1 MTDNPTHLDE
11 HDEHRHDELDDGHHD
26 DRGAEPE
33 HRVEVRRNV
42 ALAAAVGG
50 FAAVLTAAF
59 AARAFTGG
67 TGLDWLVFAVLG
79 IVTVVHLASLG
90 DSRAPLLVAD
100 GHGVRVRQGAV
111 WRGIAWPEIDCMEH
125 LPRHGLLRDG
135 HLLVDGYDDQ
145 QLVVPLTLAT
155 RVVGASG
162 VSLSDVLADLADGR
176 ADVVEVVSGVDED
189 GAVRTTS
196 SVPRLSDLYR
206 DDEQVSVPGE
216 KRGIAARVSAGLSGG
231 PGARGDD
238 EDPLQDDDLEQRDE
252 LRAAPQDDFG
262 HPNEADVDRLRS
274 RLAQIRESS
283 GDTGSIEQVRAELLD
298 APYAEDDTEAT
309 DEILL
314 GPAALAAGDAEATG
328 EIDVVDDGLEGHD
341 EDDEPPAPGRPT
353 VLSARVERDATERD
367 PAERA
372 QLDEPH
378 APASLEAH
386 ESMTVVLEDLAVQPA
401 AAPVIGPEL
410 AAARERLRLTID
422 QVSERTRIRPHV
434 IEAIEVD
441 DFAPCGGDFY
451 ARGHLRTLSRVLGI
465 DAAPL
470 LASYDEVYAH
480 APVDP
485 RRVFE
490 SELATGAGG
499 AIRSTRGGRNWSVL
513 IAAVMG
519 AVLVWSVARL
529 VMDGPA
535 PVADAPVLGDL
546 SNATTTQGDPVK
558 LTLTAAGGG
567 ATLNVRD
574 AAGKIVFEGNLAFG
588 QTTELKVVPPIR
600 IYSTDGSVTYAVGGA
615 RAKALGETG
624 AEASKTVVVRK
635 NAS

>member
-1 MTDNPTHLDE
+1 MTDNPTD
-11 HDEHRHDELDDGHHD
+11 LDDLDG
-26 DRGAEPE
+26 RGERPSESE

-42 ALAAAVGG
+42 ALAAAIGG
-50 FAAVLTAAF
+50 FGSVLTAAF

-67 TGLDWLVFAVLG
+67 TGLDWLVFAVVG

-100 GHGVRVRQGAV
+100 AHGVRLRQGAA

-125 LPRHGLLRDG
+125 LPRRGLLRDG

-176 ADVVEVVSGVDED
+176 ADVVEVVTGIDED
-189 GAVRTTS
+189 GDVRTTT

-206 DDEQVSVPGE
+206 DDEQVTVPGE
-216 KRGIAARVSAGLSGG
+216 RRGIAARVSAGLTGTPS
-231 PGARGDD
+231 
-238 EDPLQDDDLEQRDE
+238 
-252 LRAAPQDDFG
+252 DDFG
-262 HPNEADVDRLRS
+262 HPDEADVDRLRS

-283 GDTGSIEQVRAELLD
+283 GDAGDAGDTGD
-298 APYAEDDTEAT
+298 TDDTEST

-328 EIDVVDDGLEGHD
+328 EIDVVDRDDHD
-341 EDDEPPAPGRPT
+341 DQDDHDEPPAPGRPT
-353 VLSARVERDATERD
+353 VLSARVERDADQREQPVQDR
-367 PAERA
+367 
-372 QLDEPH
+372 LDEPH

-401 AAPVIGPEL
+401 AEPVIGPEL
-410 AAARERLRLTID
+410 GSARERLRLTID

-451 ARGHLRTLSRVLGI
+451 ARGHLRTLARVLGI

-558 LTLTAAGGG
+558 LSLTAAGGG

-574 AAGKIVFEGNLAFG
+574 AAGRIVFEGNLAFG
-588 QTTELKVVPPIR
+588 QTTELRVVPPIR
-600 IYSTDGSVTYAVGGA
+600 IHTTDGSVTYAVDGA

-635 NAS
+635 GGS

>member
-1 MTDNPTHLDE
+1 MSENPTATDQFGEFDDVDHLD
-11 HDEHRHDELDDGHHD
+11 DLDRPD
-26 DRGAEPE
+26 DRGSLPE
-33 HRVEVRRNV
+33 HQVEVRRNV
-42 ALAAAVGG
+42 ALASTIGG
-50 FAAVLTAAF
+50 FAAVLTVAF

-90 DSRAPLLVAD
+90 DSRAPLLIAD

-125 LPRHGLLRDG
+125 LPRRGLLRDG

-176 ADVVEVVSGVDED
+176 ADVVEVVTGFDED
-189 GAVRTTS
+189 GGVRTTT

-206 DDEQVSVPGE
+206 DDEQATVPGE
-216 KRGIAARVSAGLSGG
+216 KRGIAARVSAGLSG
-231 PGARGDD
+231 AT
-238 EDPLQDDDLEQRDE
+238 EE
-252 LRAAPQDDFG
+252 AAPDPEMVLPPADEFG
-262 HPNEADVDRLRS
+262 RPDQADVDRLRS
-274 RLAQIRESS
+274 RLARIRESS
-283 GDTGSIEQVRAELLD
+283 GDTGSIERVD
-298 APYAEDDTEAT
+298 ADLVDDTETT

-314 GPAALAAGDAEATG
+314 GPAASAAGDAEATG
-328 EIDVVDDGLEGHD
+328 EIDLVGDDDDQYDDHD
-341 EDDEPPAPGRPT
+341 QSDDQGGDPPVPGRPT
-353 VLSARVERDATERD
+353 VLPARVERDATER
-367 PAERA
+367 
-372 QLDEPH
+372 QQYVDESH

-401 AAPVIGPEL
+401 AEPVIGPDL
-410 AAARERLRLTID
+410 GAARERLRLTID

-451 ARGHLRTLSRVLGI
+451 ARGHLRTLARVLGI

-470 LASYDEVYAH
+470 VSAYDEHYAH

-529 VMDGPA
+529 VTDGPA

-546 SNATTTQGDPVK
+546 SNATTTTQGDPVK

-574 AAGKIVFEGNLAFG
+574 AAGRIVFEGNLAFG
-588 QTTELKVVPPIR
+588 QTTELKVVAPIR
-600 IYSTDGSVTYAVGGA
+600 IYSTDGSVTYAVGAA
-615 RAKALGETG
+615 RAKALGDTG
-624 AEASKTVVVRK
+624 AEVNKTVVVRK
-635 NAS
+635 GAS